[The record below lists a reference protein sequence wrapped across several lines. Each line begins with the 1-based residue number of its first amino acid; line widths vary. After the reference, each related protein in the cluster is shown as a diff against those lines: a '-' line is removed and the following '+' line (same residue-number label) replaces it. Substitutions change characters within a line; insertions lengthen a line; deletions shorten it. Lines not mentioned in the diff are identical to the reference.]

1 MSVNRRLEN
10 QFLAAPALIYMD
22 LIVKPECLS
31 KFVLTQPRG
40 THVTHPRGNPSW
52 LTRGTLSLPGG
63 ALGPHLLLFR
73 NAT

>member
-1 MSVNRRLEN
+1 MSTGGLKI

-40 THVTHPRGNPSW
+40 THVAPTWQPFVAYTWHTVSPR
-52 LTRGTLSLPGG
+52 RGAWPT
-63 ALGPHLLLFR
+63 FIII
-73 NAT
+73 